1 MESGGGRQAPSTQP
15 SVLASLPSSDAL
27 ELSSCARHDFPLS
40 GVGSRTLSVAT
51 PALSLQKSDVPGL
64 AQAGHSRGSLCL
76 GAGAVLPRRTLRG
89 QDKRIF
95 SAENSPSVSFPC
107 PALPGASGAAARPL
121 AHSIS
126 YPLNPCGAGLESQE
140 SRFIPM
146 GKLTNLSTGEGEAAL
161 VIADGSAGAGMGS

>member
-1 MESGGGRQAPSTQP
+1 M
-15 SVLASLPSSDAL
+15 LP
-27 ELSSCARHDFPLS
+27 
-40 GVGSRTLSVAT
+40 GRTL
-51 PALSLQKSDVPGL
+51 G
-64 AQAGHSRGSLCL
+64 
-76 GAGAVLPRRTLRG
+76 G

-140 SRFIPM
+140 SWFIPM
-146 GKLTNLSTGEGEAAL
+146 GKLTNLSTGEGETAL
-161 VIADGSAGAGMGS
+161 VIADGSAGAGMGSPYLLLTPGHKNQLSNLFLCNFYSWLCPLLAWFPTA